1 MGHEYGSTFNTQK
14 ATLLPTH
21 PLFEELQ
28 QFLVVPNVLA
38 KSRQVTQIFETL
50 VDAPFS
56 CLSRLGWAGTREE
69 MVPEAKVRLKIY
81 VKKTKYPQTSES
93 RGVGGLRFIS
103 SCKTCESFFE
113 VLPFASGLWSASE
126 VVVFFPSNFCWH
138 ANVLSVRRPV
148 LVTETLFRGFKPHS
162 VTLNCTHTHMYIYMI
177 LYTYTYTHTYTYQ
190 YTHTHIYI
198 YIHIYIQYIYLYTV
212 CIIIYIYIY
221 ILYTY
226 AHVHSIANCIALHC
240 VAFHLL
246 SGSRWHTV
254 LCYIMLSYIYI
265 CIIYIYVYY

>member
-1 MGHEYGSTFNTQK
+1 MDQSYQQMSFIGQKTRPFTIHMFIAWKSWHQVHGKKKYQHILSSFLVMGHEYGSTFNTQK

-81 VKKTKYPQTSES
+81 VKKAKYPQTSES

-126 VVVFFPSNFCWH
+126 VVVIFPSKFC
-138 ANVLSVRRPV
+138 
-148 LVTETLFRGFKPHS
+148 
-162 VTLNCTHTHMYIYMI
+162 
-177 LYTYTYTHTYTYQ
+177 
-190 YTHTHIYI
+190 
-198 YIHIYIQYIYLYTV
+198 
-212 CIIIYIYIY
+212 
-221 ILYTY
+221 
-226 AHVHSIANCIALHC
+226 
-240 VAFHLL
+240 
-246 SGSRWHTV
+246 
-254 LCYIMLSYIYI
+254 
-265 CIIYIYVYY
+265 

>member
-1 MGHEYGSTFNTQK
+1 MVEPLTSGQPGNHSACSSACSRLLASLLQHLQVCAAKGTTWFQPQFCTTSSGTNMDQSYQQMSFIGQKTRPFTIHMFIAWKSWHQVHGKKKYQHILSSFLVMGHEYGSTFNTQK

-28 QFLVVPNVLA
+28 QFLLVPNVLA

-81 VKKTKYPQTSES
+81 VKKAKYPQTSES

-126 VVVFFPSNFCWH
+126 VVVIFPSKFC
-138 ANVLSVRRPV
+138 
-148 LVTETLFRGFKPHS
+148 
-162 VTLNCTHTHMYIYMI
+162 
-177 LYTYTYTHTYTYQ
+177 
-190 YTHTHIYI
+190 
-198 YIHIYIQYIYLYTV
+198 
-212 CIIIYIYIY
+212 
-221 ILYTY
+221 
-226 AHVHSIANCIALHC
+226 
-240 VAFHLL
+240 
-246 SGSRWHTV
+246 
-254 LCYIMLSYIYI
+254 
-265 CIIYIYVYY
+265 